1 MKLYIF
7 GNGFDVAHGLKTSYT
22 NFKEFVKNEDEYIYG
37 ILNEAESK
45 YNLNKLIDQQK
56 SVEWNRFEENLKFI
70 NYNSQLNEL
79 SFRNKNKEE
88 VIKNMDSLRKNVDSI
103 VTRID
108 NLFQSWINNLKIEVT
123 GYNEDLLKEKNAYFL
138 NFNYTQTLEEVYNL
152 KEVNHIHISNN
163 SENNKYIFGH
173 KEETN
178 IETVHNFVGPLKLY
192 DETKIFIKPVC
203 DLIKFGRIEEYKNI
217 TKIYFWG
224 FSLSEVDMPYIKK
237 ILTENK
243 TTIQSIY
250 LCKYQYDKKDDYE
263 NYNNFL
269 KSNGI
274 AKQVECFDD
283 SIKV

>member
-22 NFKEFVKNEDEYIYG
+22 NFKEFVENEDEYIYG
-37 ILNEAESK
+37 ILNEAEIK
-45 YNLNKLIDQQK
+45 YNLNKSIDQQE

-88 VIKNMDSLRKNVDSI
+88 VKENMYILKSNIDSI
-103 VTRID
+103 GTRIN
-108 NLFQSWINNLKIEVT
+108 NLFQNWINNLKIEVT
-123 GYNEDLLKEKNAYFL
+123 RYNEDLLKEKNAYFL

-163 SENNKYIFGH
+163 SGNNKYIFGH
-173 KEETN
+173 KEEKKN
-178 IETVHNFVGPLKLY
+178 ETDRRFVSPLKLY
-192 DETKIFIKPVC
+192 DETKIFIKPVY
-203 DLIKFGRIEEYKNI
+203 DLIKLGRIEEYKNI

-237 ILTENK
+237 ILIENK

-274 AKQVECFDD
+274 AKEIECFDD